1 MKIRKEITCPLEIT
15 HDIIKGKWKTVIL
28 YQLHHLETASLSQ
41 LESSINGISQK
52 MLLEQLKELM
62 AFGLVDKNTFEGYPL
77 KVEYF
82 ITNNRGKRLIEAL
95 DIMQEIGL
103 EYILENEE
111 RSTEE

>member
-28 YQLHHLETASLSQ
+28 YQLHYLERASLSQ

-62 AFGLVDKNTFEGYPL
+62 AFGLVNKNTFEGYPL

-82 ITNNRGKRLIEAL
+82 ITENRGKRLIEAL
-95 DIMQEIGL
+95 DIMQEIGM
-103 EYILENEE
+103 EYILENNE
-111 RSTEE
+111 RSTT